1 MYVMHLKML
10 INNTCMLSGKK
21 AVKQW
26 KKSNNLKLAI
36 SHEKR
41 LDYIR
46 KTNNYYQWY
55 CNFNLST
62 Y

>member
-26 KKSNNLKLAI
+26 KKKVINLKLAT

-41 LDYIR
+41 SSQIGLHP
-46 KTNNYYQWY
+46 
-55 CNFNLST
+55 
-62 Y
+62 